1 MANYIVTGGTG
12 FLGQNLLPLLLE
24 RDPSA
29 QVHVL
34 VRRQSVAKLEQQVAA
49 LSAKDRVHPLIGDL
63 TEPGLGLGL
72 EETPSNIDQIVHLGA
87 IYDITAGDEQASTNV
102 DGTRSVAELAV
113 RLGARLH
120 HISSIAVAGDHAG
133 TFTEDDFDKG
143 QQFPTPYHRTKY
155 ESEKIVRESATDWR
169 VYRPSAVL
177 GHSETGAIDKIDGP
191 YFFFPFF
198 AELAKLP
205 DALPITVP
213 NIGATNLVPVDYV
226 AAAIVELMHRNP
238 LGQRVFHLVNPRPQ
252 SMREVYAAFS
262 AAAGSKARIVEMPG
276 AVAAPV
282 LSPRFDAI
290 RAGRDALL
298 ARFGVPPIMLDHV
311 TLPTTFDSTRTRNAL
326 SGSKISVPPL
336 ASYAD
341 AVWKYW
347 HDHLDPVRAR
357 RTDPRGPLVGR
368 TIAITGGSSGIG
380 QASAEAA
387 ARKGATVILL
397 ARGAEQLEAV
407 VAGIRAKGGDAYG
420 YPCDV
425 TDSESVEQTVKSIL
439 SEHDHVDMLV
449 NNAGRSIRRSLY
461 RSTDRLHDFE
471 RTMAVNYFGA
481 VRLVLALLPHM
492 RERRFG
498 HIVNISSAAVQGH
511 TPRFAAYVA
520 SKAALDGFA
529 DVAAAETLSDGI
541 TFTTIHMPLVATPMI
556 TPTGDK
562 NVGPVV
568 SAEKAAAMVM
578 RALIDKPKRID
589 TPLGTLGQFGSIF
602 TPKGK
607 DRTLH
612 QFYRRYPDSAAAKGD
627 KTETSLPADYAPKDV
642 YDASTPSA
650 RVAKLARRLG
660 RLVPGTY
667 W

>member
-12 FLGQNLLPLLLE
+12 FLGQNVLPLLLE

-34 VRRQSVAKLEQQVAA
+34 VRQQSVRKLEQQVAS
-49 LSAKDRVHPLIGDL
+49 LREGDRVHSLIGDL
-63 TEPGLGLGL
+63 TSPGLGLQS
-72 EETPSNIDQIVHLGA
+72 TPPHIDHIVHLGA
-87 IYDITAGDEQASTNV
+87 IYDITAGDEQAATNV
-102 DGTRSVAELAV
+102 EGTRSVVDLAV
-113 RLGARLH
+113 LTGARLH
-120 HISSIAVAGDHAG
+120 HVSSIAISGDHVG

-143 QQFPTPYHRTKY
+143 QGFPTAYHRTKY
-155 ESEKIVRESATDWR
+155 ESEEIVRESATDWR

-177 GHSETGAIDKIDGP
+177 GHSETGAIDKSDGP
-191 YFFFPFF
+191 YYFFPFF
-198 AELAKLP
+198 ADLAKLP
-205 DALPITVP
+205 DALPIAVP
-213 NIGATNLVPVDYV
+213 DIGATNLVPVDYV
-226 AAAIVELMHRNP
+226 AAAIVELIHRNP
-238 LGQRVFHLVNPRPQ
+238 LGQRVFHLVNPDPQ
-252 SMREVYAAFS
+252 PMSEVYAAFS
-262 AAAGSKARIVEMPG
+262 AAAGSKARVVHIPG
-276 AVAAPV
+276 AVAAPL
-282 LSPRFDAI
+282 LSPRLDAV
-290 RAGRDALL
+290 RTGRDALL
-298 ARFGVPPIMLDHV
+298 GRIGVPPVMLEHI
-311 TLPTTFDSTRTRNAL
+311 TLPTTFDSTKTRTAL
-326 SGSKISVPPL
+326 DGSGVTPPPL
-336 ASYAD
+336 AAYAD
-341 AVWKYW
+341 TLWAYW
-347 HDHLDPVRAR
+347 RDNLDPNRAR
-357 RTDPRGPLVGR
+357 RVDPRGPLVGR
-368 TIAITGGSSGIG
+368 HIVITGGSSGIG

-397 ARGAEQLEAV
+397 ARGAEELDAV
-407 VAGIRAKGGDAYG
+407 VAHIRELGGDAYG

-425 TDSESVEQTVKSIL
+425 TDTESVDRIVESIL
-439 SEHDHVDMLV
+439 SAHGHVDMLV

-498 HIVNISSAAVQGH
+498 HIVNVSSAAVQGH

-589 TPLGTLGQFGSIF
+589 TPLGTLGQFSSIF

-607 DRTLH
+607 DRTMH
-612 QFYRRYPDSAAAKGD
+612 QFYRRFPDSAAARGEKS
-627 KTETSLPADYAPKDV
+627 ETSLPTDYAPKEV
-642 YDASTPSA
+642 YDASTPAA
-650 RVAKLARRLG
+650 RVAKLVRRLG
-660 RLVPGTY
+660 RLVPGAN

>member
-12 FLGQNLLPLLLE
+12 FLGQNVLPLLLE
-24 RDPSA
+24 RDSSA

-34 VRRQSVAKLEQQVAA
+34 VRQQSIAKLERQVAS
-49 LSAKDRVHPLIGDL
+49 LDGKERVHPLVGDL
-63 TEPGLGLGL
+63 TEPGLGLQS
-72 EETPSNIDQIVHLGA
+72 TPSGIDQIVHLGA
-87 IYDITAGDEQASTNV
+87 IYDITAGDEQSATNV
-102 DGTRSVAELAV
+102 EGTRSVVDLAV
-113 RLGARLH
+113 RTGARLH
-120 HISSIAVAGDHAG
+120 HVSSIAVSGDYVG
-133 TFTEDDFDKG
+133 TFTEDDFAKG
-143 QQFPTPYHRTKY
+143 QGFPTAYHRTKY
-155 ESEKIVRESATDWR
+155 ESEEIVRESATDWR

-177 GHSETGAIDKIDGP
+177 GHSETGAIDKSDGP
-191 YFFFPFF
+191 YYFFPFF
-198 AELAKLP
+198 ADLAKLP

-213 NIGATNLVPVDYV
+213 DIGSTNLVPVDYV
-226 AAAIVELMHRNP
+226 AAAIVELIQRNP
-238 LGQRVFHLVNPRPQ
+238 LGQRVFHLVNPEPQ
-252 SMREVYAAFS
+252 PMSEVYAAFS
-262 AAAGSKARIVEMPG
+262 SAAGSKAKVVEVPG
-276 AVAAPV
+276 AVAAPL
-282 LSPRFDAI
+282 LSPRLDAV
-290 RAGRDALL
+290 RKGRDALL
-298 ARFGVPPIMLDHV
+298 GRIGVPPVMLEHI

-326 SGSKISVPPL
+326 QGSGITPPPL
-336 ASYAD
+336 AAYAD
-341 AVWKYW
+341 TLWDFW
-347 HDHLDPVRAR
+347 RDNLDSNRAR
-357 RTDPRGPLVGR
+357 RVDPRGPLVGR
-368 TIAITGGSSGIG
+368 HVVITGGSSGIG

-387 ARKGATVILL
+387 ARKGATVFLL
-397 ARGAEQLEAV
+397 ARGAEQLEGV
-407 VAGIRAKGGDAYG
+407 VAHIRDGGGDAYG

-425 TDSESVEQTVKSIL
+425 TDTESVDQTVKSIL
-439 SEHDHVDMLV
+439 SEHGHVDMLV

-498 HIVNISSAAVQGH
+498 HIVNVSSAAVQGH

-568 SAEKAAAMVM
+568 SPEKAAAMVM

-589 TPLGTLGQFGSIF
+589 TPLGTLGQFSSIF
-602 TPKGK
+602 TPRGK
-607 DRTLH
+607 DRTMH
-612 QFYRRYPDSAAAKGD
+612 QFYRRFPDSAAAKGE
-627 KTETSLPADYAPKDV
+627 KSEATLPTDYAPKQS
-642 YDASTPSA
+642 YDASTPTA
-650 RVAKLARRLG
+650 RVARLARRLG
-660 RLVPGTY
+660 RLVPGTN

>member
-12 FLGQNLLPLLLE
+12 FLGQNVLPLLLE

-29 QVHVL
+29 EVHVL
-34 VRRQSVAKLEQQVAA
+34 VRPQSIAKLEQQVAA
-49 LSAKDRVHPLIGDL
+49 LDGKGRVHPLVGDL
-63 TEPGLGLGL
+63 TEPRLGLK
-72 EETPSNIDQIVHLGA
+72 ESPSDIDHIVHLGA
-87 IYDITAGDEQASTNV
+87 IYDMTAGDEQASTNV
-102 DGTRSVAELAV
+102 DGTRAVVDLAV
-113 RLGARLH
+113 RTGARLH
-120 HISSIAVAGDHAG
+120 HISSIAVAGDFAG
-133 TFTEDDFDKG
+133 EFTENDFDKG
-143 QQFPTPYHRTKY
+143 QGFPTAYHRTKF
-155 ESEKIVRESATDWR
+155 ESEEIVRESATDWR
-169 VYRPSAVL
+169 VYRPSVVL

-205 DALPITVP
+205 SALPITVP
-213 NIGATNLVPVDYV
+213 DIGSTNLVPVDYV
-226 AAAIVELMHRNP
+226 AAAIVELIHRNP
-238 LGQRVFHLVNPRPQ
+238 LGQRVFHLVNPDPQ
-252 SMREVYAAFS
+252 SMREVYSAFG
-262 AAAGSKARIVEMPG
+262 AAAGSKAKVIGIPG

-282 LSPRFDAI
+282 VSPGLDAV
-290 RAGRDALL
+290 RSGRNAVLT
-298 ARFGVPPIMLDHV
+298 RFGVPPVILDHL
-311 TLPTTFDSTRTRNAL
+311 TLPTVFDSSATQNSL
-326 SGSKISVPPL
+326 SGSGITPPPL
-336 ASYAD
+336 ATYAD
-341 AVWKYW
+341 TLWKHW
-347 HDHLDPVRAR
+347 ARNLDPNRAR
-357 RTDPRGPLVGR
+357 KQDPRGPLFGR
-368 TIAITGGSSGIG
+368 HIVITGGSSGIG

-397 ARGAEQLEAV
+397 ARGAEKLDAV
-407 VAGIRAKGGDAYG
+407 VADIRAKGYEAYG

-425 TDSESVEQTVKSIL
+425 TDTESVDQTVKSIL
-439 SEHDHVDMLV
+439 SEHGHVDMLV

-498 HIVNISSAAVQGH
+498 HIVNVSSAAVQGH

-568 SAEKAAAMVM
+568 SPEKAAAMVI

-607 DRTLH
+607 DRTMH
-612 QFYRRYPDSAAAKGD
+612 QFYRRFPDSAAAKGEKSD
-627 KTETSLPADYAPKDV
+627 RPATPIDFAPKKE
-642 YDASTPSA
+642 YDASAPAA

-660 RLVPGTY
+660 RLVPGAN

>member
-12 FLGQNLLPLLLE
+12 FLGQNVLPLLLE
-24 RDPSA
+24 RDPTA
-29 QVHVL
+29 EVHVL
-34 VRRQSVAKLEQQVAA
+34 VRPQSIAKLEQQVST
-49 LSAKDRVHPLIGDL
+49 LEGKDRVHPLVGDL
-63 TEPGLGLGL
+63 TEPGLGVK
-72 EETPSNIDQIVHLGA
+72 EEPSGIDHIIHLGA
-87 IYDITAGDEQASTNV
+87 IYDMTAGDEQASTNV
-102 DGTRSVAELAV
+102 DGTRAIVDLAV
-113 RLGARLH
+113 RTGARLH
-120 HISSIAVAGDHAG
+120 HVSSIAVAGDFRGH
-133 TFTEDDFDKG
+133 FTENDFDKG
-143 QQFPTPYHRTKY
+143 QGFPTAYHRTKF
-155 ESEKIVRESATDWR
+155 ESEEIVRESGVDWR
-169 VYRPSAVL
+169 VYRPSAIL

-205 DALPITVP
+205 AALPITVP
-213 NIGATNLVPVDYV
+213 DIGSTNVVPVDYV
-226 AAAIVELMHRNP
+226 AAALVELVHRNP
-238 LGQRVFHLVNPRPQ
+238 QGRSVFHLVNPEPQ
-252 SMREVYAAFS
+252 SMLEVYSAFS
-262 AAAGSKARIVEMPG
+262 AAAGSKARVVGIPG

-282 LSPRFDAI
+282 VSPRLDAI
-290 RAGRDALL
+290 RIGRNALL
-298 ARFGVPPIMLDHV
+298 TRFGVPPVMLDHL
-311 TLPTTFDSTRTRNAL
+311 TLPTVFDSEATQNAL
-326 SGSKISVPPL
+326 SGSGITPPPL
-336 ASYAD
+336 TAYAD
-341 AVWKYW
+341 TLWKHW
-347 HDHLDPVRAR
+347 KRALDPDRAR
-357 RTDPRGPLVGR
+357 KQDPRGPLVGR
-368 TIAITGGSSGIG
+368 HIVITGGSSGIG

-397 ARGAEQLEAV
+397 ARGAEQLDAV
-407 VAGIRAKGGDAYG
+407 VAEIRASGGDAYG
-420 YPCDV
+420 YPCDI
-425 TDSESVEQTVKSIL
+425 TDTESVDQTVKAIL

-481 VRLVLALLPHM
+481 VRLVLALLPQM

-498 HIVNISSAAVQGH
+498 HVVNISSAAVQSH

-529 DVAAAETLSDGI
+529 EVAAAETLSDGI
-541 TFTTIHMPLVATPMI
+541 SFTTIHMPLVATPMI

-568 SAEKAAAMVM
+568 SPEKAGAMVI

-607 DRTLH
+607 DRTMH
-612 QFYRRYPDSAAAKGD
+612 QFYRRFPDSAAARGE
-627 KTETSLPADYAPKDV
+627 KTEKPSIPTDFAPKKQ
-642 YDASTPSA
+642 YDASTPTA

-660 RLVPGTY
+660 RVVPGAN